1 MRYQAFI
8 LCCFSMGLR
17 LSETLNL
24 KVSDIDSE
32 RMKVHIH
39 CAKGRKD
46 SKTKTWKTRCL
57 TGEDFLVLIV
67 QHVLPKG
74 FRRTRDYGFL
84 HGNAKKLLKIIQWV
98 LRVDI
103 PGKAARRKARFC
115 CSSCQGRMIVVG
127 VCPPRP
133 KPE

>member
-1 MRYQAFI
+1 MAHCEKVGRGEQALQYLSRYLYRGVI
-8 LCCFSMGLR
+8 SNKNLLEDNG
-17 LSETLNL
+17 ET
-24 KVSDIDSE
+24 VTF
-32 RMKVHIH
+32 RY
-39 CAKGRKD
+39 RD

-57 TGEDFLVLIV
+57 AGEDFLALIV

-103 PGKAARRKARFC
+103 PGKAARRKARF
-115 CSSCQGRMIVVG
+115 
-127 VCPPRP
+127 
-133 KPE
+133 